1 MSNLTNVYAFLRDK
15 FHDVDMMLTKP
26 VSFVKTL
33 TKCDDNKVIF
43 IYKEVS
49 FYYFQLMP

>member
-1 MSNLTNVYAFLRDK
+1 MSSNLTNVYAHLRSTFK
-15 FHDVDMMLTKP
+15 NVDMLFAKP

-33 TKCDDNKVIF
+33 AGSDIQKVVL

-49 FYYFQLMP
+49 FW